1 MSAAEPGVELRRAA
15 ASLELVRGQMEALAR
30 QAETLQLALEEI
42 LRARETLRHT
52 HGAAGREILVPI
64 GANGFVFGQIKD
76 ADRVIVGI
84 GSDVAIEETVSG
96 AVARLEA
103 RSQAIEEAERGLA
116 ERMAQLEQ
124 QADAYNRRVQDL
136 YERTQGAQPG

>member
-1 MSAAEPGVELRRAA
+1 MSTPEPGVALRRAA

-52 HGAAGREILVPI
+52 HGA
-64 GANGFVFGQIKD
+64 NGFVFGQIKD

-103 RSQAIEEAERGLA
+103 RSDAIEEAERGLA